1 MSYNSKERPVTTEDF
16 AHSDTCP
23 CCVRHSRRTFIKT
36 ASVLSAGILLPQEWA
51 KAAARCDRM
60 IKMHNPHT
68 GENIRTIYWT
78 PDYGYIQPSIDEIS
92 RFFRDF
98 RQNTVKNVDLDLLNI
113 LHYVQSNVGQNRT
126 IELNSGYR
134 SPATNNMLARRSR
147 NVGKKSYH
155 IQAMAA
161 DIAIKGFNSRDLR
174 AVAMRLNAGGI
185 GMYRR
190 SNMIHVDSG
199 PVRQWYY

>member
-23 CCVRHSRRTFIKT
+23 CCARHSRRTFIKT

-51 KAAARCDRM
+51 KAAARRDRM

-174 AVAMRLNAGGI
+174 AIAMRLNAGGI